1 MNPIRARLIVVA
13 LLSAIAPL
21 AAHAHRAWMLP
32 SSTMTA
38 GKEPVVTVDACVTE
52 ELFDLS
58 GNPQKLE
65 AVSVTAPDGS
75 AVAIEGSVQG
85 RHRSSFD
92 FRPVQKGTYRIANV
106 SESLFASYK
115 QGGEIKRWRGTADSF
130 ATEVPAGAQ
139 DLQVTR
145 MQSRVETF
153 VSHEQSGGQA
163 MQALQGAG
171 LELVPLSAPT
181 DLSVDDVSSFR
192 LMLDGRPAANVLVTV
207 LRGGNRYR
215 YKLGEIT
222 LKTDADGRFS
232 VKWPEG
238 GQYWLSATIAP
249 PRGEQQPSSLAQPL
263 RRLSY
268 SATFEVLPR

>member
-1 MNPIRARLIVVA
+1 MKHIRSLVVA
-13 LLSAIAPL
+13 AALVPALAPL

-32 SSTMTA
+32 SSTVTG
-38 GKEPVVTVDACVTE
+38 GKEPVVTVDASTSE
-52 ELFDLS
+52 ELFDLN
-58 GNPQKLE
+58 GNAQKLE

-85 RHRSSFD
+85 KHRSSFD
-92 FRPVQKGTYRIANV
+92 FRPVLKGTYRVANV

-115 QGGEIKRWRGTADSF
+115 QGGETRRWRGTADSF
-130 ATEVPAGAQ
+130 AKEVPSDAE

-153 VSHEQSGGQA
+153 VSHEEAGGQA
-163 MQALQGAG
+163 MQKLQGAG
-171 LELVPLSAPT
+171 LELVALSTPT
-181 DLSVDDVSSFR
+181 DLSVDDTSNFR
-192 LMLDGRPAANVLVTV
+192 LMLDGKPAANVLVSV

-215 YKLGEIT
+215 YRLGEMTI
-222 LKTDADGRFS
+222 KTDADGRFS

-238 GQYWLSATIAP
+238 GMYWLSATIAP
-249 PRGEQQPSSLAQPL
+249 PRGEPHPSSLAQPL

-268 SATFEVLPR
+268 TATFEVLPR